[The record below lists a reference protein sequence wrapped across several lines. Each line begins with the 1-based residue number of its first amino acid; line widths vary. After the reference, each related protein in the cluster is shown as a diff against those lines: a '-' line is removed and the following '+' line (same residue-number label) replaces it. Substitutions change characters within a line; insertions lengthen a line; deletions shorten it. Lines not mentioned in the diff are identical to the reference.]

1 MDGIFELNIKNY
13 WNYYLELEKEV
24 LETRKF
30 VEFDKKNYKCFSIE
44 FLKLY
49 QAICSEID
57 TLGRYL
63 AKTLEEDFNPNNG
76 NISRW
81 WYILSNKLLLSKNIR
96 DGWNND
102 KRKIN
107 IKNFEVQDY
116 IFNHSITPWN
126 NFEVERQVNKN
137 GNVYFR
143 SKSTSK
149 VPTWWSDYNC
159 VKHSRTILN
168 TNKRINYYKANL
180 KNVIDSLSALYVL
193 EIALLQQF
201 GNENNLQSFI
211 NKSEMFEKNSFL
223 TDDELDEILK

>member
-57 TLGRYL
+57 TLGRHL
-63 AKTLEEDFNPNNG
+63 AGKLEKSFNPNKS
-76 NISRW
+76 NIYKW
-81 WYILSNKLLLSKNIR
+81 WDILSNKLFLSKNIR
-96 DGWNND
+96 DGWNKNE
-102 KRKIN
+102 RKIN
-107 IKNFEVQDY
+107 IKNFEIQNY
-116 IFNHSITPWN
+116 IFNHSTTPWN
-126 NFEVERQVNKN
+126 NFEVETRANKN
-137 GNVYFR
+137 GNNFR

-180 KNVIDSLSALYVL
+180 KNVIYSLAALYVL
-193 EIALLQQF
+193 EIALLQQS
-201 GNENNLQSFI
+201 GNENDLQSFI

-223 TDDELDEILK
+223 TDDDVIKICK

>member
-30 VEFDKKNYKCFSIE
+30 VEFDKKNYNCFSIE

-63 AKTLEEDFNPNNG
+63 AGNLIKDFNPNNG
-76 NISRW
+76 NIYRW
-81 WYILSNKLLLSKNIR
+81 WDILSNNLFLSRNIV
-96 DGWNND
+96 DGWNNK

-107 IKNFEVQDY
+107 IKNYKVLNH
-116 IFNHSITPWN
+116 IFNQNIKPWKI
-126 NFEVERQVNKN
+126 FEERQCTKKN
-137 GNVYFR
+137 ENILR
-143 SKSTSK
+143 SNSSSSASN
-149 VPTWWSDYNC
+149 WWSDYNS
-159 VKHSRTILN
+159 VKHNRTIFN
-168 TNKRINYYKANL
+168 KSKRINYYKANL
-180 KNVIDSLSALYVL
+180 KNVIYSLAALYVL

-201 GNENNLQSFI
+201 GNKNNLQSFI

-223 TDDELDEILK
+223 TADDVVKICK

>member
-30 VEFDKKNYKCFSIE
+30 VEFDKKNYNCFSIE

-63 AKTLEEDFNPNNG
+63 AGNLIKDFNPNNG
-76 NISRW
+76 NIYRW
-81 WYILSNKLLLSKNIR
+81 WDILSNNLFLSRNIV
-96 DGWNND
+96 DGWNNK

-107 IKNFEVQDY
+107 IKNYKVLNHIFYQNIKPWKIFE
-116 IFNHSITPWN
+116 
-126 NFEVERQVNKN
+126 ERQCTKKN
-137 GNVYFR
+137 ENILR
-143 SKSTSK
+143 SNSSSSASN
-149 VPTWWSDYNC
+149 WWSDYNS
-159 VKHSRTILN
+159 VKHNRTIFN
-168 TNKRINYYKANL
+168 KSKRINYYKANL
-180 KNVIDSLSALYVL
+180 KNVIYSLAALYVL

-201 GNENNLQSFI
+201 GNKNNLQSFI

-223 TDDELDEILK
+223 TAHDVVKICK